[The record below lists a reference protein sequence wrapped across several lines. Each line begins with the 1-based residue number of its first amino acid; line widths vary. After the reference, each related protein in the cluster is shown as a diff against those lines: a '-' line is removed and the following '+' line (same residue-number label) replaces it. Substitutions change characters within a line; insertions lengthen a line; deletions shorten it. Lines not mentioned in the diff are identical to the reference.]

1 MRWQRWRV
9 IGQDSRDFKPSLPW
23 MRERVSKYIY
33 DFQICTRGPGLSPSK
48 LFSCVYMM
56 LLIHKM
62 TQTDLHM
69 LSQPFSHFFSPIS
82 VNGVSS
88 HIGQKHFLVNPSLC
102 SPLPPYVTAGFY
114 FIMSLKFIPFI
125 FLYLDFY
132 HLCRQIYLLL
142 MNHSYMNH
150 SE

>member
-1 MRWQRWRV
+1 M
-9 IGQDSRDFKPSLPW
+9 IGQDSRDFKVFSDAFSPLS
-23 MRERVSKYIY
+23 EGESKYIY

-69 LSQPFSHFFSPIS
+69 LSQPFSHFFFPIS
-82 VNGVSS
+82 VDGVSS
-88 HIGQKHFLVNPSLC
+88 HIGQKHFLMNPSLC

-114 FIMSLKFIPFI
+114 FIMSLRFIPFI
-125 FLYLDFY
+125 FLYLDFH